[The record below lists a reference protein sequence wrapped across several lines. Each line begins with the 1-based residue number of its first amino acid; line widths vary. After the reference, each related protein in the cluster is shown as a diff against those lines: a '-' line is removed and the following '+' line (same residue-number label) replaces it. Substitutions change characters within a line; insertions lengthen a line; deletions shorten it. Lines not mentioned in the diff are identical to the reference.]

1 MNLAR
6 APKNTPTTES
16 NRQGQPCR
24 RVPCKTFSSVLW
36 LTLARDRPIWADD
49 FFYRKKLKD
58 GLGHFSSLTGLD
70 LSLNVEPGTPLP
82 FGSKTSSNILVHFL
96 RRVSSS

>member
-1 MNLAR
+1 MLHDAPLPSARIKVNLAR

-49 FFYRKKLKD
+49 FLLSQEAEGRLGAFQLSD
-58 GLGHFSSLTGLD
+58 GT
-70 LSLNVEPGTPLP
+70 
-82 FGSKTSSNILVHFL
+82 
-96 RRVSSS
+96 